1 MDQLKKDREEQKFAD
16 KQATRQKLIE
26 RQAEV
31 LRSMKNKE
39 DEILNKQVEEAEEK
53 ALKIFE
59 EQERRRQQMKEQI
72 EKSRALQ
79 IQKKRD
85 EKDREVAQQ
94 KQFSEFWKMRSDE
107 LQVAEHIEKQETK
120 QRSEDIKE
128 YLHRQVEARQKKAEE
143 DFKNELADAARTQAL
158 LDQQEKG
165 FYSYAEQALK
175 EWQAKG
181 KNVTPMILELKNY
194 KKKVF

>member
-158 LDQQEKG
+158 LD
-165 FYSYAEQALK
+165 
-175 EWQAKG
+175 
-181 KNVTPMILELKNY
+181 
-194 KKKVF
+194 

>member
-128 YLHRQVEARQKKAEE
+128 YLHRQVEA
-143 DFKNELADAARTQAL
+143 
-158 LDQQEKG
+158 
-165 FYSYAEQALK
+165 
-175 EWQAKG
+175 
-181 KNVTPMILELKNY
+181 
-194 KKKVF
+194 

>member
-85 EKDREVAQQ
+85 EKDREVVQQ

-158 LDQQEKG
+158 LD
-165 FYSYAEQALK
+165 
-175 EWQAKG
+175 
-181 KNVTPMILELKNY
+181 
-194 KKKVF
+194 

>member
-1 MDQLKKDREEQKFAD
+1 LDQLKKDREEQKFAD

-85 EKDREVAQQ
+85 EKDREVVQQ

-158 LDQQEKG
+158 LD
-165 FYSYAEQALK
+165 
-175 EWQAKG
+175 
-181 KNVTPMILELKNY
+181 
-194 KKKVF
+194 